1 MARREGTEAPTPR
14 RLEKARKEGMVA
26 RSPELASWIVILVF
40 AMAAPALF
48 RMVESQ
54 IVAFAT
60 QSFEGSQPVTST
72 TALRSLA
79 NALEL
84 AGRLAVV
91 VVTVVA
97 VIALAVT
104 VVQVG
109 FRLSPKKLVPSLNNL
124 SPAHNLRRV
133 FSTTPVIEA
142 AKSALKLLIVVA
154 VSVIVVASGIGAI
167 TAAAASPIA
176 TAAAVA
182 AKSLELVRL
191 AGVFGLIL
199 ALVDYGRQRTSLRR
213 QLMMTRQEVKDEM
226 RQYEGDLHV
235 KARRRRIARELSRRR
250 MIANIAL
257 ADVVVA
263 NPIHVSVALAY
274 DPERDRA
281 PVVVAKGQ
289 ELLAATIRAK
299 AREHGVPIVVDPPL
313 ARALN
318 LAVEVGD
325 PIPGSLFLVV
335 ARLLA
340 FVYQLR
346 GAARYLDARHETR
359 LEELPEELLARI

>member
-26 RSPELASWIVILVF
+26 RTPELASWIVILAF
-40 AMAAPALF
+40 AMAAPLLF
-48 RMVESQ
+48 RVVESQ
-54 IVAFAT
+54 VVGFAA
-60 QSFEGSQPVTST
+60 QCLAGGQPVGAT

-84 AGRLAVV
+84 VGRLALL
-91 VVTVVA
+91 VVA
-97 VIALAVT
+97 VVAVLAAAVT
-104 VVQVG
+104 VAQVG
-109 FRLSPKKLVPSLNNL
+109 FRFTPKKLVPSLQNL
-124 SPAHNLRRV
+124 SPARNLRRI
-133 FSTTPVIEA
+133 FSTTPATEA
-142 AKSALKLLIVVA
+142 AKSAIKLVIVVA
-154 VSVIVVASGIGAI
+154 VSVAVLASGIGAI

-191 AGVFGLIL
+191 VGVLGLVL
-199 ALVDYGRQRTSLRR
+199 ALVDYGRQRTSMRR
-213 QLMMTRQEVKDEM
+213 QLLMTRQEVKDEM

-235 KARRRRIARELSRRR
+235 KARRRRVARELSRRR

-263 NPIHVSVALAY
+263 NPTHVAVALAY

-281 PVVVAKGQ
+281 PVVIAKGQ

-359 LEELPEELLARI
+359 LEELPEELIARI